1 MSSIQPRRDY
11 DTYLRVILYDFNL
24 LLSVVAVATKQAAHR
39 SLAHRKYVA
48 LCFYV
53 AEGVAGRG

>member
-24 LLSVVAVATKQAAHR
+24 LLSVVAVATKQAAHKK
-39 SLAHRKYVA
+39 LGA
-48 LCFYV
+48 
-53 AEGVAGRG
+53 